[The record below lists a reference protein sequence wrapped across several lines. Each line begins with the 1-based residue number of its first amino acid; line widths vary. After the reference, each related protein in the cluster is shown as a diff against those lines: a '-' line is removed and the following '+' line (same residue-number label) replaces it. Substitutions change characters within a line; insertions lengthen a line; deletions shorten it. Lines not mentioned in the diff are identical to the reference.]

1 VIPSQR
7 HSSQPIV
14 DSTTKSSP
22 VDQRIEANHLAL
34 VEDPHRSRTYLSPSR
49 RSADRWRPPTP
60 MRNLHQPTTSSVGL
74 RLKQLPNMHA
84 KVPDQSPK
92 AQSTASWRLG
102 VPWRRRSR
110 FNGVG
115 ESCGGVHIYTH
126 GKVSDSQ
133 PPRKITGG
141 SHYPAG
147 EYRGGDLRDRR
158 VVTRIR
164 SLSMRLKKPT
174 NMAHMAVT
182 QGTRMSY
189 LGCAVGLLGCWELG
203 QGVKSS

>member
-1 VIPSQR
+1 
-7 HSSQPIV
+7 
-14 DSTTKSSP
+14 
-22 VDQRIEANHLAL
+22 
-34 VEDPHRSRTYLSPSR
+34 
-49 RSADRWRPPTP
+49 

-92 AQSTASWRLG
+92 AQSTVSWRLG
-102 VPWRRRSR
+102 VPWRWRSR

-115 ESCGGVHIYTH
+115 ESCGGVRIYTH

-147 EYRGGDLRDRR
+147 EDRRGDLRGRR

-164 SLSMRLKKPT
+164 SLSTRLKKPT

-182 QGTRMSY
+182 QGARMSY

-203 QGVKSS
+203 QGVKSA